1 MSVFSVGN
9 IEFADRLSFNQ
20 YLTES
25 YSVSDDGDLYIIAG
39 LTDYSWPEFRELL
52 ENSGYEILEEYGEI
66 VKMACEYGA
75 NGRIEFYLSF
85 NRETQVI
92 LFYTNMRKSE
102 EIENTIEVFLKETP
116 RVHYL
121 YISPRVM
128 QEIRETIATDD
139 PAARVTLFSAHRV
152 ERSEIEARIRPGFS
166 RTIQYFGDDG
176 LETMREMEENYG
188 VVPRLMEFK
197 IPNTSKFK
205 INREGV
211 FNLQSG
217 DLGYLFEH
225 VETCIEKALRVRQAY
240 ENANFEMVRT
250 SEQLEV
256 PTAEPASISLQNRL
270 KYHEVEDFKASLE
283 ENDYVLLDTFA
294 EEGSLFFSSKIID
307 QAKKNAFRIKANE
320 DEIRV
325 FPQEEKDLGSFFRF
339 YEFIQ
344 NSIDEDASLN
354 LEAQA

>member
-1 MSVFSVGN
+1 MSVFSVREM
-9 IEFADRLSFNQ
+9 EFPDRVSFNQ

-25 YSVSDDGDLYIIAG
+25 YSVDEDGDLYIIAG

-52 ENSGYEILEEYGEI
+52 ESKGYEILEEYGEI
-66 VKMACEYGA
+66 VKMACEYGSD
-75 NGRIEFYLSF
+75 GRIEFYLSF
-85 NRETQVI
+85 DRETQIV

-121 YISPRVM
+121 YIAPRVM
-128 QEIRETIATDD
+128 QEIRETVAADD
-139 PAARVTLFSAHRV
+139 PNARVTQFSSHRV
-152 ERSEIEARIRPGFS
+152 ERSDIEARIRPEFS

-188 VVPRLMEFK
+188 VVPRLMEFR

-217 DLGYLFEH
+217 NLSYLFEH
-225 VETCIEKALRVRQAY
+225 VETCIEKALRVRRAY

-250 SEQLEV
+250 SDQLEV

-270 KYHEVEDFKASLE
+270 KYHEVEDFKASME

-294 EEGSLFFSSKIID
+294 EEGSLFFSSKVID
-307 QAKKNAFRIKANE
+307 KEKKASFRIKANE

-325 FPQEEKDLGSFFRF
+325 LPQKQKDLGSFFRF

-344 NSIDEDASLN
+344 NSIDEGASLEV
-354 LEAQA
+354 EA